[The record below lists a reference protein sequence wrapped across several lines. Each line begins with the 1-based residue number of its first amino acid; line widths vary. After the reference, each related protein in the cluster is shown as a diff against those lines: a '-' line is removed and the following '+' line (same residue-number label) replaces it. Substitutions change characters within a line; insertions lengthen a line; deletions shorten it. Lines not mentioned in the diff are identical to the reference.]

1 MENLAVITALNHKG
15 SFGKYFVKFKRKKK
29 LLFSSQ
35 GRSILGETV
44 DSVFSTITQDFGHAY
59 FGVLCL
65 KEHAFTH

>member
-1 MENLAVITALNHKG
+1 MENLAVITALNHWG
-15 SFGKYFVKFKRKKK
+15 SFGKYFVKFKRKKI

-35 GRSILGETV
+35 GRSVLGKTV
-44 DSVFSTITQDFGHAY
+44 DSVFSTSTQDFGHTY